1 MGEVFLRRL
10 SRWQA
15 EDQRAALADL
25 HEDAYRDQPGAVLRD
40 REDFLQRFA
49 DHLQQPEFD
58 MVIAS
63 DPALVGC
70 AYGFRIDRHGSWLD
84 RFSTVPHELEE
95 LTELAMSRQLFL
107 VAELM
112 VRPEHRRQGVGG
124 RLLDQLL
131 SRVSAPVAVVL
142 LEPGDAVGRATF
154 EMWGWEKTGR
164 MLPRGN
170 PQQPGPL
177 EAWTRRPGR

>member
-25 HEDAYRDQPGAVLRD
+25 HENAYRDQPEAIQRE
-40 REDFLQRFA
+40 REDFLERFA
-49 DHLQQPEFD
+49 DHIQQPEFD

-95 LTELAMSRQLFL
+95 LAELTSSRKLFL

-112 VRPEHRRQGVGG
+112 VRPEHRRRGVGG

-131 SRVSAPVAVVL
+131 SRVGTPVAVAL
-142 LEPGDAVGRATF
+142 LDPGDADARATF
-154 EMWGWEKTGR
+154 GVWGWEKTGLL
-164 MLPRGN
+164 MPRGDA
-170 PQQPGPL
+170 GPL
-177 EAWTRRPGR
+177 EAWSLRMDR